1 MKLSFKKILFGFST
15 IFFLGD
21 LSAMYSVETDGNNQI
36 KISHDGDT
44 TLVTENYSDGLVSF
58 SSDGKGNIS
67 ITNSEENPEIKL
79 DQLFLK
85 GDTVSFVS
93 NAHIGE
99 LLGNFNC
106 LNVYADIIIDK
117 CPKLPGMIM
126 IDSGTKLTIGETGD
140 TNGTTIVSNGT
151 LNLWGENLTAS
162 QLKDFG
168 FNVISE
174 TGVSDSNVFRIENYV
189 EDSQQNLFAKLT
201 ALGDGNCGFI
211 SVFIGAA
218 LHKILTDSSADHLL
232 QVLHD
237 NLSRQQGVQTVLDA
251 LSSNDE
257 NLKKSIIGALSPETR
272 TFCSKQNVTE
282 SDVKDYLNYMQ
293 QSDAWIVASNAGVN
307 SLLDA
312 LTFSLGYNCLVITG
326 LGIPGYQEGRTLHHG
341 VFNENWPTLYFQL
354 NGQHFSPL
362 IFMEDVE
369 KLRTKGIQFGGDI
382 Q

>member
-79 DQLFLK
+79 DQLFLE

>member
-1 MKLSFKKILFGFST
+1 MKSNLKKFLFGLGMSL
-15 IFFLGD
+15 FLGN
-21 LSAMYSVETDGNNQI
+21 LSAMYSVEIEGNNQL

-44 TLVTENYSDGLVSF
+44 TSVPENYSDGLVSF
-58 SSDGKGNIS
+58 SSDGKDNIS
-67 ITNSEENPEIKL
+67 ITSGEGNSEINLE
-79 DQLFLK
+79 QLFLK
-85 GDTVSFVS
+85 GDTVSFVG

-126 IDSGTKLTIGETGD
+126 IDSGTKLMVGEPGD
-140 TNGTTIVSNGT
+140 TNGTTLVLNGT
-151 LNLWGENLTAS
+151 LNLWGEDLTAI
-162 QLKDFG
+162 QLRELG
-168 FNVISE
+168 FNIISE
-174 TGVSDSNVFRIENYV
+174 TGVSTPNSFRIENYV
-189 EDSQQNLFAKLT
+189 EDSQQNLFVKLT

-218 LHKILTDSSADHLL
+218 LYKILTGSPADHLL

-282 SDVKDYLNYMQ
+282 SDVRDYLNYMQ

-312 LTFSLGYNCLVITG
+312 LTFSLGYNCVVIAG
-326 LGIPGYQEGRTLHHG
+326 LGIPDYQEGRTLHHG
-341 VFNENWPTLYFQL
+341 IFNENWPTLYFQL

-369 KLRTKGIQFGGDI
+369 KLRIKGIQFEGDI